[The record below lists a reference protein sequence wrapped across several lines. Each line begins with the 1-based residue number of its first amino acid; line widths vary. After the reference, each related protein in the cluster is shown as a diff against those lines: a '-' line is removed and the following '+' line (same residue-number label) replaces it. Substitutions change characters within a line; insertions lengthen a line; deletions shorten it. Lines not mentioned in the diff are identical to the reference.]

1 MRKPTSKDDD
11 TASDDACSDEKQE
24 GNGRTLGMYGG
35 ISAWT
40 VDDDRAPYA
49 SVSAVL
55 IAIVSCGFIDVNWF
69 EKNNGRVNHR
79 SINLFDRSVKLI
91 LWGDCYSTD

>member
-1 MRKPTSKDDD
+1 MHAQTRSKKGTD
-11 TASDDACSDEKQE
+11 
-24 GNGRTLGMYGG
+24 GRTLGMYGG

-40 VDDDRAPYA
+40 VDDDRPPYA

-69 EKNNGRVNHR
+69 EKKTMAG
-79 SINLFDRSVKLI
+79 SIIGALI
-91 LWGDCYSTD
+91 YLIDQLN